1 MNLPPLSMWLAI
13 DSPDR
18 RPVRLW
24 LPLFLVWLLL
34 LPLVVLALVGTVLA
48 DLVLAIAGQ
57 RYHHYTLLLLGC
69 CEAVGDARG
78 MVVRIESNGSN
89 VDMMFH

>member
-1 MNLPPLSMWLAI
+1 MNIPPLSMWLAV
-13 DSPDR
+13 DSPDH

-34 LPLVVLALVGTVLA
+34 LPLALLTLIGTLLADVVLAL
-48 DLVLAIAGQ
+48 AGQ

-69 CEAVGDARG
+69 CEVLGDMRG
-78 MVVRIESNGSN
+78 MVLSVHAKDAD
-89 VDMMFH
+89 VDMTFY